1 MVAPASDRI
10 PRVRP
15 YSRSLVT
22 RTQPS
27 SPTGFS
33 PSATPRS
40 SGLRL
45 TAPSQARP
53 LPRSPPD
60 SSNPAQASP
69 AGCAAPAVWAPPRSL
84 AATRGIL
91 SSPRGTE
98 MFQFPRLPSSPK
110 RECAGVPRAGC
121 PIRIPPDHRPPAPPR
136 GVSPRGRVLPR
147 PPAPRHPP
155 CALRAE
161 SHQVSSR
168 SPSTKRGLDRRAPAG
183 AESPRLPPTPTRADP
198 FGRMR
203 PRLTRPD
210 PPLHK
215 ARSPMTAL
223 AGSPTMRSLRSVER
237 FSAKLQSLRS
247 ICCVQCARTARRER
261 LRSAR
266 RPFRPR
272 PRNPAGRAWRIVK
285 VLLAWETSNVP
296 WTGGVEPRGFEP
308 RTSAVQG
315 RRSPG

>member
-45 TAPSQARP
+45 TAASQARP

-161 SHQVSSR
+161 ASCHPTFAPESR
-168 SPSTKRGLDRRAPAG
+168 SAVRPPGPVRASEDERFRSPLAPAVPCG
-183 AESPRLPPTPTRADP
+183 ARKHFLTPGGPTLPRPWLYPGALIRHPLLRAETCRTLISLFNNFSRAVRAGDRTRALAAW
-198 FGRMR
+198 FRQVRSSGR
-203 PRLTRPD
+203 
-210 PPLHK
+210 
-215 ARSPMTAL
+215 S
-223 AGSPTMRSLRSVER
+223 E
-237 FSAKLQSLRS
+237 
-247 ICCVQCARTARRER
+247 
-261 LRSAR
+261 
-266 RPFRPR
+266 
-272 PRNPAGRAWRIVK
+272 
-285 VLLAWETSNVP
+285 
-296 WTGGVEPRGFEP
+296 
-308 RTSAVQG
+308 
-315 RRSPG
+315 